1 MENTDT
7 MENSMNG
14 AALKPKLQDIEAFI
28 KHVTQSWD
36 TLEGNP
42 MIEIRCISRARQVS
56 VARFALDWID
66 DAVQHAQAMNQAK
79 QNVYM
84 CINPVDGSKPID
96 AGRGA
101 KDTDILAAF
110 FCFADADTDGA
121 MQNIL
126 SFAGPKFTMSVKTGT
141 TPFIRGHAYWQLEE
155 PVMNLDAWRDVQRS
169 LAAALG
175 TDPVVINPSR
185 IMRVAGTISW
195 PSDDKKAKGYVE
207 EYVSMRTEF
216 STDRD
221 PVPFERLMRVLPANP
236 VSKQITGEALFI
248 DTGKQAMD
256 RALAEAK
263 IAAGEH
269 WHDNIIR
276 LVASY
281 VSKGL
286 SDSEIHALTDRFTMP
301 PYTVEDTRREVQQAI
316 DGARAKGWTRE
327 PQMTPQE
334 ALTAQTIQTTP
345 EADAA
350 PAPAAAPKPRAA
362 IFWAAEARPT
372 LDASYM
378 VKGWLGQQQ
387 MSVVYG
393 PSNVGKS
400 FFCLDLAYC
409 IAANM
414 EWRGH
419 KVRGG
424 AVLYLATEGG
434 NAFRNRV
441 YALHKLYNASNV
453 PLAVRAS
460 PVNLL
465 NPEADMPELGALCK
479 EIEQQHGKLSLIVID
494 TLSRAMA
501 GGNENGP
508 EDMTSFI
515 ANIDALRDYTGAH
528 TMIVHH
534 TGKDAAQGARGHSSL
549 RAATD
554 TEIELEVNGTLR
566 TATAT
571 KQRDLEPAK
580 PFAFK
585 LQIHELGNDPDDDP
599 VTTCTIEQADDNE
612 VHDAKQKRPK
622 GRNQIALLE
631 AFKQMRD
638 EGIGEKN
645 PSGVGWPGANQYWI
659 IDAQDFE
666 TFARGKL
673 TGANPRST
681 FKQAYESLIT
691 SGYMTQNDGY
701 VWISA
706 KEGRL

>member
-1 MENTDT
+1 
-7 MENSMNG
+7 MNDV
-14 AALKPKLQDIEAFI
+14 ALKPNLQDIDAFI
-28 KHVTQSWD
+28 KHITQSWS
-36 TLEGNP
+36 TLDGQP
-42 MIEIRCISRARQVS
+42 MIEIRCISRARQIN
-56 VARFALDWID
+56 VARFSLDWID
-66 DAVQHAQAMNQAK
+66 DAVQHAEAMNAAK

-84 CINPVDGSKPID
+84 CINPVDGSKPIQS
-96 AGRGA
+96 GKGA

-141 TPFIRGHAYWQLEE
+141 TPFIRGHAYWELEE
-155 PVMNLDAWRDVQRS
+155 PVLNLDAWRDVQRS

-195 PSDDKKAKGYVE
+195 PNPDKAAKGYVE
-207 EYVSMRTEF
+207 EYVQMRTQF

-221 PVPFERLMRVLPANP
+221 PVPFERLMRVLPAAP
-236 VSKQITGEALFI
+236 VSTQNTGDTIYI

-263 IAAGEH
+263 INAGEN

-286 SDSEIHALTDRFTMP
+286 SDSEIHALTDRFTQP
-301 PYTVEDTRREVQQAI
+301 PYTVEDTRQEVQQAI
-316 DGARAKGWTRE
+316 DGARAKGFAPE

-334 ALTAQTIQTTP
+334 ALSTVRVEDTTHTKN
-345 EADAA
+345 E
-350 PAPAAAPKPRAA
+350 KPRAP

-409 IAANM
+409 IAANI

-419 KVRGG
+419 KVKGG

-441 YALHKLYNASNV
+441 YALHKQYAAGDV

-479 EIEQQHGKLSLIVID
+479 EIEEQHGKLSLIVID

-501 GGNENGP
+501 GGTENGP

-585 LQIHELGNDPDDDP
+585 LQIHELGTDPDDDP
-599 VTTCTIEQADDNE
+599 VTTCTIQEADDAE
-612 VHDAKQKRPK
+612 LQDAKQKRPK

-638 EGIGEKN
+638 DGIGEKN
-645 PSGVGWPGANQYWI
+645 PSGVGWPEANQYWI

-666 TFARGKL
+666 AFARGKL

-706 KEGRL
+706 REGRV

>member
-1 MENTDT
+1 
-7 MENSMNG
+7 
-14 AALKPKLQDIEAFI
+14 
-28 KHVTQSWD
+28 
-36 TLEGNP
+36 
-42 MIEIRCISRARQVS
+42 
-56 VARFALDWID
+56 
-66 DAVQHAQAMNQAK
+66 
-79 QNVYM
+79 
-84 CINPVDGSKPID
+84 
-96 AGRGA
+96 
-101 KDTDILAAF
+101 
-110 FCFADADTDGA
+110 
-121 MQNIL
+121 
-126 SFAGPKFTMSVKTGT
+126 
-141 TPFIRGHAYWQLEE
+141 
-155 PVMNLDAWRDVQRS
+155 
-169 LAAALG
+169 
-175 TDPVVINPSR
+175 
-185 IMRVAGTISW
+185 
-195 PSDDKKAKGYVE
+195 
-207 EYVSMRTEF
+207 
-216 STDRD
+216 
-221 PVPFERLMRVLPANP
+221 
-236 VSKQITGEALFI
+236 
-248 DTGKQAMD
+248 
-256 RALAEAK
+256 
-263 IAAGEH
+263 
-269 WHDNIIR
+269 
-276 LVASY
+276 
-281 VSKGL
+281 
-286 SDSEIHALTDRFTMP
+286 
-301 PYTVEDTRREVQQAI
+301 
-316 DGARAKGWTRE
+316 
-327 PQMTPQE
+327 MTPQE
-334 ALTAQTIQTTP
+334 ALTAQTIQTAP
-345 EADAA
+345 EQDAA
-350 PAPAAAPKPRAA
+350 PAPAAAPRPRAP

-409 IAANM
+409 IAANI

-441 YALHKLYNASNV
+441 YALHKQYAAGDV

-479 EIEQQHGKLSLIVID
+479 EIEEQHGKLSLIVID

-508 EDMTSFI
+508 EDMTAFI
-515 ANIDALRDYTGAH
+515 ANVDALRDYTGAH

-585 LQIHELGNDPDDDP
+585 LQIHELGTDPDDDP
-599 VTTCTIEQADDNE
+599 VTTCTIQEVDDAE
-612 VHDAKQKRPK
+612 LQDAKQKRPK
-622 GRNQIALLE
+622 GRNQIALLD

-638 EGIGEKN
+638 DGIGEKN
-645 PSGVGWPGANQYWI
+645 PSGVGWPEACQYWI

-666 TFARGKL
+666 AFARGKL

-706 KEGRL
+706 REGRV